1 MSAGYSGTAESAER
15 ADDFIGRERE
25 LDALVALLV
34 RGTRLVTLIGPG
46 GIGKTRLAAHACR
59 RLEQSRRIAVHW
71 CRLARLP
78 TGSPVAVVEEEIARS
93 VVSADYSGRSA
104 WEASVSTLSGA
115 AARPVL
121 VVDNCEHVL
130 ASVGAVIARLL
141 EAVPALCVVATSR
154 EAVGWVDEYRFT
166 VPPLSPEQALALF
179 RHRAEMTGHPVVGAD
194 QAAVA
199 ARICRHMDGHPLFVR
214 LAAGCLV
221 RRPLATILQQ
231 LGNDPETDCRLDWPP
246 GPALGGEPRHRTI
259 GEVIGWS
266 YGLCGEQEKLL
277 FDRLSVFAG
286 GYDTGPPAAAAGP
299 AAVGAELEAIQAICA
314 DPDDAPWD
322 ERKPLARNEIEPLLE
337 RLAEQSL
344 VTRHISTTAV
354 RYSLS
359 ENLRV
364 FARQRLSERTADGT
378 DESTRPAA
386 RHRDYYRD
394 KVLSAAAGCFGPAER
409 DLMAWASGSWNDIV
423 TALERSL
430 AAGDGTHGLEICVG
444 LLTLRLPFV
453 QGSLREMRAWTER
466 ALAVTGTG
474 APDELRITARALLIW
489 IVLCQGE
496 IRDAE
501 AMLDECVRACAPG
514 LGPDWRQDPR
524 TDAGLPPAVDF
535 AWGVEL
541 MLARRDPVAV
551 TVLER
556 ARDTFD
562 RAGNVS
568 GSIPSEQ
575 FAALAAALL
584 GPPEQARQLAR
595 RYLDRTTAAGMSWTR
610 SWAQLTW
617 SIALTRLGKS
627 GEALAV
633 QRAVLQALTPSREQ
647 WGALWAVE
655 FRTWSLARQV
665 VDPPPRPPRAGPP
678 AAGRGGGAAHTGRA
692 GDRDRAAGGRHPAPA
707 RPAGR
712 RHRAVGPLRRF
723 QSRGG
728 ARGRKGPGYKGFRSG
743 RVPRSGAAARV
754 ERGAAAGD
762 GHSQSRRAA
771 RPDRARRGS
780 LAALARAHG
789 RRTGGRRP
797 GRRRLDERGNRR
809 APRTFA
815 PDRRRTGG
823 GDPAEAP
830 DHLALRHHP
839 LRPGLL
845 CGSGG
850 FRRPDGGAPLAG
862 IPIAA
867 PMPKPL
873 PR

>member
-15 ADDFIGRERE
+15 ADDFVGRERE

-46 GIGKTRLAAHACR
+46 GIGKTRLASQACR
-59 RLEQSRRIAVHW
+59 RLERSRRIGVHW

-78 TGSPVAVVEEEIARS
+78 AGSPVPVVEEEIARS
-93 VVSADYSGRSA
+93 VVAADYSGRSA

-130 ASVGAVIARLL
+130 ASAGAVIARLL

-179 RHRAEMTGHPVVGAD
+179 RRRAEMAGQPIVGAD

-221 RRPLATILQQ
+221 RRPLATILQH
-231 LGNDPETDCRLDWPP
+231 LGDDPETDRRLDWPP
-246 GPALGGEPRHRTI
+246 GPALGGEQRHRTI

-299 AAVGAELEAIQAICA
+299 AAVGAESEAIQAVCA
-314 DPDDAPWD
+314 DPDDAPGT
-322 ERKPLARNEIEPLLE
+322 ERELLARNEIEPLLE

-364 FARQRLSERTADGT
+364 FARQRLSERTTDGT
-378 DESTRPAA
+378 DEAGRLAA

-394 KVLSAAAGCFGPAER
+394 KVLSAATGCFGPAER

-423 TALERSL
+423 TAIERSL
-430 AAGDGTHGLEICVG
+430 AAGDGGTHGLEICVG
-444 LLTLRLPFV
+444 LLTLRQPFF

-466 ALAVTGTG
+466 ALAVTGTA
-474 APDELRITARALLIW
+474 APDDLRITARALLIW

-501 AMLDECVRACAPG
+501 RMLDECVRDCVPG
-514 LGPDWRQDPR
+514 LGPGWRQDPR
-524 TDAGLPPAVDF
+524 TDVGLPPAVDF

-556 ARDTFD
+556 AREKFD

-584 GPPEQARQLAR
+584 GPPEQARELAR
-595 RYLDRTTAAGMSWTR
+595 SYLDRTTAAGMSWTR

-617 SIALTRLGKS
+617 SIALTRLGQPA
-627 GEALAV
+627 EALAV

-655 FRTWSLARQV
+655 FRTWSLARLL
-665 VDPPPRPPRAGPP
+665 VDPPPGQAGERRTPAALATEIALLAGGTRRLRDRLGVDIEQLGPFADFSRDAVRAAEKVLGARAFGAAVARGAELRPESSEVQRLAMGTLSLAERPRPAARGDDPSPRWRTLTAAEQEVAALAAAGWTNAEIAARRGRSRRTVDAQVAAILQKLQITSRSAITRFVPP
-678 AAGRGGGAAHTGRA
+678 AYTGPDAPGGAAA
-692 GDRDRAAGGRHPAPA
+692 
-707 RPAGR
+707 
-712 RHRAVGPLRRF
+712 
-723 QSRGG
+723 
-728 ARGRKGPGYKGFRSG
+728 
-743 RVPRSGAAARV
+743 VPR
-754 ERGAAAGD
+754 
-762 GHSQSRRAA
+762 
-771 RPDRARRGS
+771 
-780 LAALARAHG
+780 
-789 RRTGGRRP
+789 
-797 GRRRLDERGNRR
+797 
-809 APRTFA
+809 
-815 PDRRRTGG
+815 
-823 GDPAEAP
+823 
-830 DHLALRHHP
+830 
-839 LRPGLL
+839 
-845 CGSGG
+845 
-850 FRRPDGGAPLAG
+850 
-862 IPIAA
+862 
-867 PMPKPL
+867 
-873 PR
+873 

>member
-46 GIGKTRLAAHACR
+46 GIGKTRLAAQACR
-59 RLEQSRRIAVHW
+59 RLEQSRRIGVHW

-130 ASVGAVIARLL
+130 ASAGAVIARLL

-231 LGNDPETDCRLDWPP
+231 LGDDPETDRRLDWPP

-314 DPDDAPWD
+314 DPDDAPRD

-430 AAGDGTHGLEICVG
+430 AAGDGAHGLEICVG

-466 ALAVTGTG
+466 ALAVTGNA

-556 ARDTFD
+556 ARDKFD

-617 SIALTRLGKS
+617 SIALTRLGKP

-655 FRTWSLARQV
+655 FRTWSLARLL
-665 VDPPPRPPRAGPP
+665 VDPPPGPAGERRTP
-678 AAGRGGGAAHTGRA
+678 AALATEIALLAGGTRRLRDRLGVDIEQLGPFADFSREAVRAAEKVLGTRAFGAAVSRGAELRPESSEVQRLAMGTLSLAERPGPTGRGEDPSPRWRALTAAEQEV
-692 GDRDRAAGGRHPAPA
+692 AA
-707 RPAGR
+707 
-712 RHRAVGPLRRF
+712 L
-723 QSRGG
+723 
-728 ARGRKGPGYKGFRSG
+728 
-743 RVPRSGAAARV
+743 
-754 ERGAAAGD
+754 AAAGWTN
-762 GHSQSRRAA
+762 AEIA
-771 RPDRARRGS
+771 ARRGRS
-780 LAALARAHG
+780 
-789 RRTGGRRP
+789 RRTVDAQVAAILQKLQITSRSAITR
-797 GRRRLDERGNRR
+797 
-809 APRTFA
+809 FV
-815 PDRRRTGG
+815 
-823 GDPAEAP
+823 PASYAGPEA
-830 DHLALRHHP
+830 
-839 LRPGLL
+839 
-845 CGSGG
+845 SGG
-850 FRRPDGGAPLAG
+850 PTAVHR
-862 IPIAA
+862 
-867 PMPKPL
+867 
-873 PR
+873 